1 MWMNKKLLLAGVAL
15 LVVIV
20 LFVGLVGG
28 LVGYSLSQWR
38 SSATPTT
45 LTPSAVVPTA
55 AAPSLVSAAR
65 IAVSEESAII
75 DVVKKVS
82 PAVVTVV
89 NTLPPQRGFFGTVS
103 PEAQGTGVII
113 DPSGYIVTNNHVV
126 EGSQALSVIM
136 ADGTKKKAR
145 LIGADKYSD
154 LAVIKIEGTNLPTA
168 ELGDSSMLQP
178 GQVVVAIGSALGDF
192 RNTVTMGV
200 VSGLDRTLDTGE
212 GYNIENLIQT
222 DAAIN
227 HGNSG
232 GPLCNTAAQVIGIN
246 TAIIRNS
253 GMGDVAEGIGFAIP
267 SDTVRTVANQ
277 LIRTGSVARPYLGIE
292 SMAVTR
298 RVASYYDLAVQT
310 GILITSVSRNT
321 PADKA
326 GLKAGDV
333 ILKMDNDVVD
343 AANPLNNALWR
354 HKPGDT
360 VKLTINRAGREITV
374 DVTLVEQ
381 AG

>member
-1 MWMNKKLLLAGVAL
+1 MKTLTSAAL
-15 LVVIV
+15 LVA
-20 LFVGLVGG
+20 LSLLLVGG
-28 LVGYSLSQWR
+28 LLGCSLSPWLGPAAP
-38 SSATPTT
+38 ATPT
-45 LTPSAVVPTA
+45 PSAAVPTA
-55 AAPSLVSAAR
+55 VAPNLVSSTR
-65 IAVSEESAII
+65 IAVTEESAIV

-89 NTLPPQRGFFGTVS
+89 NTLQTQRGFFGTVA
-103 PEAQGTGVII
+103 PEAQGSGVII
-113 DPSGYIVTNNHVV
+113 DQSGYIITNNHVV

-136 ADGTKKKAR
+136 ADGTKKTAQ

-168 ELGDSSMLQP
+168 ELGESSILRP
-178 GQVVVAIGSALGDF
+178 GQIVVAIGSALGDF

-246 TAIIRNS
+246 TAIIRSS
-253 GMGDVAEGIGFAIP
+253 GMGGDVAEGIGFAIP
-267 SDTVRTVANQ
+267 SDTVRTVADQ
-277 LIRTGSVARPYLGIE
+277 LIRTGSVLRPYLGIE

-298 RVASYYDLAVQT
+298 RVASYYDLSVQT
-310 GILITSVSRNT
+310 GILITSVSRGT
-321 PADKA
+321 PADEA

-333 ILKMDNDVVD
+333 IIKIDNDVVD
-343 AANPLNNALWR
+343 ADNPLNNALWR
-354 HKPGDT
+354 HQPGDT

-381 AG
+381 SG

>member
-1 MWMNKKLLLAGVAL
+1 MKTRTSAAL
-15 LVVIV
+15 LVA
-20 LFVGLVGG
+20 LSLLLVGG
-28 LVGYSLSQWR
+28 LLGCSLSPWLGPAAP
-38 SSATPTT
+38 ATPT
-45 LTPSAVVPTA
+45 PSAAAPTA
-55 AAPSLVSAAR
+55 ATPSLVASTR
-65 IAVSEESAII
+65 IAVSEESAIV
-75 DVVKKVS
+75 DVVKRVS
-82 PAVVTVV
+82 PAVVTVI
-89 NTLPPQRGFFGTVS
+89 NTLPPQRGFFGAVA
-103 PEAQGTGVII
+103 PEAQGSGVII

-136 ADGTKKKAR
+136 ADGTKKPAR

-168 ELGDSSMLQP
+168 ELGESSILQP
-178 GQVVVAIGSALGDF
+178 GQIVVAIGSALGDF

-200 VSGLDRTLDTGE
+200 VSGLDRSLDTGE

-227 HGNSG
+227 RGNSG

-246 TAIIRNS
+246 TAIIRSS
-253 GMGDVAEGIGFAIP
+253 GLGGDVAEGIGFAIP
-267 SDTVRTVANQ
+267 SDTVRTVADQ
-277 LIRTGSVARPYLGIE
+277 LIRTGSVVRPYLGIE

-310 GILITSVSRNT
+310 GILVTSVSRGT
-321 PADKA
+321 PADQA

-333 ILKMDNDVVD
+333 ILKLDNDVVD

-360 VKLTINRAGREITV
+360 VKLTINRAGRELTV
-374 DVTLVEQ
+374 EVTLIEQ